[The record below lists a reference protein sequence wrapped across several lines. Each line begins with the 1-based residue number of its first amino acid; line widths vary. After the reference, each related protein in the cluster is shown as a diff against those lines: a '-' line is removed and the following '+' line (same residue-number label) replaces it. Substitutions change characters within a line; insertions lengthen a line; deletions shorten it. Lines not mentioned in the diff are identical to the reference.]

1 MKIRRVGAELILV
14 DGQTDGHTKL
24 TGAPCAIMR
33 TYLKIKNAY
42 VKRLLLE
49 TVHVAIRRDPS
60 SLCVLVHVS
69 LL

>member
-1 MKIRRVGAELILV
+1 MFINIRRAGAELIPA

-42 VKRLLLE
+42 VKKLLLE
-49 TVHVAIRRDPS
+49 TVHVAIRHAR
-60 SLCVLVHVS
+60 CN
-69 LL
+69 